1 MISFIYTALAFVVA
15 ISVLVVVHEFGH
27 YWVARRMGVK
37 VLRFSVGFGK
47 PLWVRRFGPD
57 KTEWVIAAIPLGGYV
72 KMLDEGEGK
81 VAKRD
86 LARAFN
92 RQHVSK
98 RVAIVLAGPLFN
110 FLFAILAYAILNMV
124 GVEGLR
130 PLVGQV
136 AENSPAQ
143 QAGFRVGDELLS
155 VDDYKIQSWEQRRL
169 YLYEKALDRATVR
182 FTVRD
187 KDRVTQERVLDLSSL
202 SAADVGAGLLE
213 RRIGLLPLLPEPE
226 PVIGSL
232 DERGAAAQAGL
243 KAGDRIVAVDGRPVS
258 TWQALVAEISTRVG
272 QTLLLRVERNGVTQ
286 EFRVTPRAV
295 ESDGSKN
302 TSKPIGRIGVGVQ
315 RPELPADMRV
325 LVRETP
331 FSALA
336 EGIDTTWRM
345 SALTLKMLAK
355 MVMLEIS
362 TETISGPLTIAQ
374 YAGAS
379 AQIGLDRFI
388 QFLAVVSISL
398 GVLNLLPVPVLDGGH
413 LLIYLIEGI
422 QRKPLSET
430 VLHWGQQ
437 IGFALLMALMAL
449 AFYNDFMRLLH

>member
-1 MISFIYTALAFVVA
+1 MISLIHTVLAFVVA

-37 VLRFSVGFGK
+37 VLRFSLGFGK
-47 PLWVRRFGPD
+47 PLWARRFGRD

-72 KMLDEGEGK
+72 KMLDEREAK

-86 LARAFN
+86 LTRAFN
-92 RQHVSK
+92 RQPISK

-110 FLFAILAYAILNMV
+110 FIFAILAYSILYMA
-124 GVEGLR
+124 GIDGLR
-130 PLVGQV
+130 PVVGQV
-136 AENSPAQ
+136 TENSPAQ
-143 QAGFRVGDELLS
+143 LAGFHVGDELLS
-155 VDDYKIQSWEQRRL
+155 VDEYKIQSWEQRRL

-182 FTVRD
+182 ITVRD
-187 KDRVTQERVLDLSSL
+187 KNRVTQERILDLSSL

-213 RRIGLLPLLPEPE
+213 RRIGLFPLLPEPE

-232 DERGAAAQAGL
+232 DEHGAAAQVGL
-243 KAGDRIVAVDGRPVS
+243 KTGDRIVAVDGRPVFS
-258 TWQALVAEISTRVG
+258 WQALVAVISTHAEQV
-272 QTLLLRVERNGVTQ
+272 LLLQVERHGVTQ
-286 EFRVTPRAV
+286 EFRVTPQAV
-295 ESDGSKN
+295 ESGGQR
-302 TSKPIGRIGVGVQ
+302 IGRIGVGVQ

-325 LVRETP
+325 LIRETP
-331 FSALA
+331 FSALV

-379 AQIGLDRFI
+379 AQLGFDRFI

-422 QRKPLSET
+422 QGKPLSET

-449 AFYNDFMRLLH
+449 AFYNDFMRILH

>member
-1 MISFIYTALAFVVA
+1 MISFVYTVLSFVVA

-27 YWVARRMGVK
+27 YWVARRLGVK

-47 PLWVRRFGPD
+47 PLWARRFGRD
-57 KTEWVIAAIPLGGYV
+57 QTEWVIAAIPLGGYV
-72 KMLDEGEGK
+72 KMLDEHEGK

-92 RQHVSK
+92 RQPIPK
-98 RVAIVLAGPLFN
+98 RAAIVLAGPLFN
-110 FLFAILAYAILNMV
+110 FLFAILAYGFLYMA
-124 GVEGLR
+124 GVDGLR
-130 PLVGQV
+130 PVVGQV

-143 QAGFRVGDELLS
+143 LAGFRAGDELLS
-155 VDDYKIQSWEQRRL
+155 VDDYRIQSWEQRRL

-187 KDRVTQERVLDLSSL
+187 KDRLTQERVLDLSSL

-213 RRIGLLPLLPEPE
+213 RKIGLSPLLPEPE

-232 DERGAAAQAGL
+232 DERGAAAQAGM
-243 KAGDRIVAVDGRPVS
+243 KVGDRIVTVDGRPVA
-258 TWQALVAEISTRVG
+258 TWTALVTAISTRAG
-272 QTLLLRVERNGVTQ
+272 QALLLQVERDGVTH
-286 EFRVTPRAV
+286 EFRVTPQAV
-295 ESDGSKN
+295 VSGGREKSAK
-302 TSKPIGRIGVGVQ
+302 TVGRIGVGVQ
-315 RPELPADMRV
+315 RPALPADMRV
-325 LVRETP
+325 VVRQAP
-331 FSALA
+331 FAAFA

-413 LLIYLIEGI
+413 LLFYVIEAI
-422 QRKPLSET
+422 QGRPLSGV
-430 VLHWGQQ
+430 VLYWGQQ
-437 IGFALLMALMAL
+437 IGIVLLVALMAL
-449 AFYNDFMRLLH
+449 AFYNDFMRLLP